1 MTKITPEQAYNAAK
15 LLYPNIADLKIKRGV
30 ETVHGR
36 GNALFGQGDPMLL
49 RCYIE
54 WPDGV
59 TEWPQPKPCDSLC
72 LGENADGTQC
82 ECVARTR
89 GLCERCHYKWR
100 QLRLRMDGSKAA
112 VFDSKL
118 IRAGRLLSANG
129 AKEYKRNSV
138 FDRVAKEG

>member
-30 ETVHGR
+30 ETVHGH

-59 TEWPQPKPCDSLC
+59 TEWPQPKPCDMC
-72 LGENADGTQC
+72 GTPI
-82 ECVARTR
+82 R
-89 GLCERCHYKWR
+89 GLVYTDCDCNRFCRVYCQEQYALHT
-100 QLRLRMDGSKAA
+100 AA
-112 VFDSKL
+112 EALEDAAKL
-118 IRAGRLLSANG
+118 IQHLGGNPCMQKKALALIGPMKKTPARILGCQ
-129 AKEYKRNSV
+129 V
-138 FDRVAKEG
+138 